1 MSDKNQY
8 EPLSFSSLKA
18 FSRSPLQFLEYKA
31 RKRAPSPAMEFGT
44 LVHRAVLEPE
54 RYPDSIA
61 IWEGRRAGGRYDR
74 FKQENAS
81 RDVITAQRALEV
93 SECAARL
100 QEHPLAGGLLSDLDK
115 AEVEFNIDQLGI
127 PHRGFIDG
135 ILPWAIIDLKVTK
148 AVDHYSLQKTIWDYK
163 YYMQAAI
170 YDRAATIMG
179 YEPEAYFI
187 VAVESV
193 PPYHVSVVELE
204 PHYIARG
211 HLEWE
216 GLLQVYKDWD
226 GSPLHQHGKE
236 IAAEL
241 MDAPSWVPP
250 LDFDA

>member
-1 MSDKNQY
+1 M
-8 EPLSFSSLKA
+8 
-18 FSRSPLQFLEYKA
+18 R
-31 RKRAPSPAMEFGT
+31 FGT
-44 LVHRAVLEPE
+44 LVHRAILEPE
-54 RYPDSIA
+54 KYSTTVA
-61 IWEGRRAGGRYDR
+61 IFEGQRRGNAWKD
-74 FKQENAS
+74 FQAENAGK
-81 RDVITAQRALEV
+81 DIVTATEAMTIRQLAYRVE
-93 SECAARL
+93 
-100 QEHPLAGGLLSDLDK
+100 EHPYAGSMLKQCDK
-115 AEVEFNIDQLGI
+115 FEVPFQMEQCDV
-127 PHRGFIDG
+127 PHRGIIDG
-135 ILPWAIIDLKVTK
+135 LGSWFMLDLKTTQDVSHH
-148 AVDHYSLQKTIWDYK
+148 ALQRTIWQQK

-170 YDRAATIMG
+170 YERAATMMG